1 MAVSTRSLVSAFA
14 EIVGPDGL
22 VADAATLAS
31 AAVDGVAPRW
41 LVRPSSVESLATVV
55 ALAADEGLA
64 VVPRGSGRAMEL
76 GRPLARVDVVIDI
89 TRLDRILGYSPAD
102 QTVEVQAG
110 VSLAALAAHVA
121 RHGQML
127 AIDPAGGG
135 PRTLGGLV
143 ATAASGPLRA
153 RYGTLRD
160 LLLGVRFVQATGV
173 STWGGARVVKS
184 VTGYDVP
191 KLMVGALGTVGVL
204 AELTLRLHPM
214 PAAEQTTIGA
224 FAEAPAA
231 AAFVAALLDS
241 TLQVSKVELLGPATA
256 SACGAGDGWCVAVA
270 VGSVAEAVMAQIAI
284 LDGLVGRGGGS
295 VRRVPDVWSAY
306 ARVMAAGDL
315 RLRIGTLTD
324 DIARAASE
332 AVALLGP
339 RTAIGACAPAG
350 VVDVA
355 ASGIPLAAAEA
366 AILRLRQS
374 VARLGGSVVVQ
385 AAPRA
390 LRERIDPWGPIEP
403 GAFTLMAAIKKEFDP
418 GAVLNS
424 GRFVGGL

>member
-1 MAVSTRSLVSAFA
+1 
-14 EIVGPDGL
+14 
-22 VADAATLAS
+22 
-31 AAVDGVAPRW
+31 
-41 LVRPSSVESLATVV
+41 
-55 ALAADEGLA
+55 
-64 VVPRGSGRAMEL
+64 MEL
-76 GRPLARVDVVIDI
+76 GRPPTRVDVVID
-89 TRLDRILGYSPAD
+89 TARLNRILSYSPAD

-110 VSLAALAAHVA
+110 VTLAVLAAHVA

-127 AIDPAGGG
+127 ALDPAGAG
-135 PRTLGGLV
+135 PRSLGGLV

-173 STWGGARVVKS
+173 ITWGGARVVKS

-191 KLMVGALGTVGVL
+191 KLMVGALGTVGIL
-204 AELTLRLHPM
+204 AELTLRLHPI
-214 PAAEQTTIGA
+214 PADEATTIGA

-241 TLQVSKVELLGPATA
+241 TVQASKVELLSPATA
-256 SACGAGDGWCVAVA
+256 AGCGAGEGWCVAVA
-270 VGSVAEAVMAQIAI
+270 VGSVTEAVLAQIAI
-284 LDGLVGRGGGS
+284 VDRLVGESGGA
-295 VRRVPDVWSAY
+295 VRRVPDVWSVY
-306 ARVMAAGDL
+306 DRVMTASDL

-324 DIARAASE
+324 DVARAAAE

-350 VVDVA
+350 VVDVVA
-355 ASGIPLAAAEA
+355 RRIPPEAAEA

-374 VARLGGSVVVQ
+374 VATRGGSVVVQ

-390 LRERIDPWGPIEP
+390 LRERVDPWGPIDP
-403 GAFTLMAAIKKEFDP
+403 DAFALMAAIKHEFDP
-418 GAVLNS
+418 AMVLNC